1 MTLKDKMKKNLF
13 EEQSTTSS
21 REQDGGTYRGA
32 AVGEICIRGGH
43 AVEDYAVSCRYA
55 LTPHVNIDFSIA
67 NLVLYAFAVSW
78 LRSAFV
84 YDKVSANIASS
95 VPKPSKF
102 QSGQRVVKK
111 VQNTQHYV

>member
-1 MTLKDKMKKNLF
+1 MKKTSLITVFCVLNEKNLF

-43 AVEDYAVSCRYA
+43 AVEDYVVSCRYA

-67 NLVLYAFAVSW
+67 NLLCRGTVDFCL
-78 LRSAFV
+78 
-84 YDKVSANIASS
+84 
-95 VPKPSKF
+95 
-102 QSGQRVVKK
+102 
-111 VQNTQHYV
+111 

>member
-43 AVEDYAVSCRYA
+43 AVEDYVVSCRYA

-67 NLVLYAFAVSW
+67 NLALYAFAVSW
-78 LRSAFV
+78 YSWLLSMTRFQLILPV
-84 YDKVSANIASS
+84 WCQNPPNFKV
-95 VPKPSKF
+95 V
-102 QSGQRVVKK
+102 REW
-111 VQNTQHYV
+111 